1 MTLLSQRYREAPEL
15 GWGEL
20 EVLEQ
25 PHRAVLAHRLSH
37 DGASTVA
44 LHNLDSTACARPAA
58 AR

>member
-1 MTLLSQRYREAPEL
+1 MKLLSQRYREAPEL

-44 LHNLDSTACARPAA
+44 LHNLDSTACRHPAA